1 MNVFNKLKSI
11 PVLEIGLVV
20 AWSSGFIGG
29 TLASNTGSIFTVL
42 FWRFLITSVILLPF
56 TLKVLAKLTTRDLIQ
71 QCVIGGFAMFG
82 YLATI
87 IAAIDMGVSPG
98 TAALIASLQPI
109 VTAALAG
116 IVLSEKVVFKQWV
129 GLCLGFIGVAVTV
142 VGGLNDSPLLAYA
155 LALLS
160 MVCIVVATFVA
171 KARPSKVTLLPSLT
185 IQCLI
190 TSVLFLPLA
199 YFNGGIVP
207 EISLNFA
214 YAVAWF
220 VLFSTLGAYGLY
232 WQILSKSSATR
243 VSSLIYLT
251 PPVTTLWA
259 WIMFGEAI
267 TVPAILGLGISAVGV
282 YLTLVKI
289 KDKKVTTTHP
299 CSLTK

>member
-1 MNVFNKLKSI
+1 MFNKLKSMPI
-11 PVLEIGLVV
+11 LEIGLVV

-56 TLKVLAKLTTRDLIQ
+56 SIKVLTKLTKRDLLQ

-116 IVLSEKVVFKQWV
+116 IVLSEKVVLKQWI
-129 GLCLGFIGVAVTV
+129 GLCLGFVGVAVTV

-160 MVCIVVATFVA
+160 MICIVIATFVA
-171 KARPSKVTLLPSLT
+171 KAKPSKVSILPSLT

-190 TSVLFLPLA
+190 TSALFMPLA
-199 YFNGGIVP
+199 YFNGGLVP
-207 EISLNFA
+207 EISLNFV
-214 YAVAWF
+214 YAVVWF
-220 VLFSTLGAYGLY
+220 ILFSTLGAYGLY

-259 WIMFGEAI
+259 WVMFGEAI
-267 TVPAILGLGISAVGV
+267 TVPAILGLAISAVGV
-282 YLTLVKI
+282 YLTLMKTKNTKI
-289 KDKKVTTTHP
+289 IAAQP
-299 CSLTK
+299 GSLTK